1 MVETSSS
8 FSDRYATR
16 VWIMLGLLALGLYDG
31 VYVVKW
37 WLGTPQPPFGDFFG
51 FWSFGRFA
59 AISGSAIYDPFA
71 LTAYQHTLDP
81 SLSGGYPYP
90 YPPTFLLLLIPFGWM
105 NLPLAYF
112 CWIAATFALY
122 AVATLGRQW
131 RSMSGLALLTAPTT
145 LLTLISGQNGLLSA
159 ALLIGGLRSLPR
171 SPVLGGVFLGL
182 LTYKP
187 QLALMAPIVLL
198 ASRSIRATVAA
209 AMTVLV
215 IVALSS
221 AALGWSMWPRWI
233 EGFSTYQQLL
243 RVNQAN
249 LAHLMPTMAAG
260 LQEVGAPA
268 AVGYAVQLLCAS
280 VVAVLT
286 WRACAQ
292 GIDERAIAMVVVGSI
307 VAPPY
312 VMIYDMPMI
321 TAALVI
327 YWTAHPPARLWEVAL
342 VIALVASLLGMLT
355 SAVPFVAAALVFAL
369 FLIIAT
375 SRAAG
380 DPSVALRPEATR

>member
-1 MVETSSS
+1 
-8 FSDRYATR
+8 
-16 VWIMLGLLALGLYDG
+16 MLGCVALGLYDG
-31 VYVVKW
+31 VYVIKW

-71 LTAYQHTLDP
+71 LTTYQHTLDP
-81 SLSGGYPYP
+81 SLSGYPYP
-90 YPPTFLLLLIPFGWM
+90 YPPTFALLLIPFGWM

-145 LLTLISGQNGLLSA
+145 LLTVISGQNGLLSA
-159 ALLIGGLRSLPR
+159 ALLIAGLRSFPR
-171 SPVLGGVFLGL
+171 APGLGGVFLGL

-187 QLALMAPIVLL
+187 QLALMVPIVLL

-233 EGFSTYQQLL
+233 EGFSAYQQLL
-243 RVNQAN
+243 QANQAN
-249 LAHLMPTMAAG
+249 LSHLMPTMAAG
-260 LQEVGAPA
+260 LQEIGAPA
-268 AVGYAVQLLCAS
+268 AAGHAVQLLCAG

-286 WRACAQ
+286 SRACAQ
-292 GIDERAIAMVVVGSI
+292 GIDERAIATVVVGSI
-307 VAPPY
+307 VAAPY

-342 VIALVASLLGMLT
+342 VIALFASLVGMVT
-355 SAVPFVAAALVFAL
+355 SVVPFAAATLLFAL
-369 FLIIAT
+369 FLILAT

-380 DPSVALRPEATR
+380 DPSVKLCPEATR